1 VVETHQ
7 RRVVFPGRQQAIVGV
22 QLGLNLGAQ
31 RLLASST
38 PMTLT
43 RQKVP
48 IVLPS
53 STVAVEAGR
62 RVAESQPEQY
72 AGAQQRG
79 AKEKVI
85 SINRGSSYQGDK
97 SIPARLNQT

>member
-7 RRVVFPGRQQAIVGV
+7 RRVVFPGRQQAIVGI

-31 RLLASST
+31 RLAFASST

-53 STVAVEAGR
+53 STVAVDAGSREWWLNRSQSSTQAPNSAARKKSYPLIEAPLAR
-62 RVAESQPEQY
+62 ATRVH
-72 AGAQQRG
+72 QRG
-79 AKEKVI
+79 
-85 SINRGSSYQGDK
+85 
-97 SIPARLNQT
+97 

>member
-1 VVETHQ
+1 
-7 RRVVFPGRQQAIVGV
+7 
-22 QLGLNLGAQ
+22 
-31 RLLASST
+31 
-38 PMTLT
+38 MTLT

-53 STVAVEAGR
+53 STVAVEAGVAGV
-62 RVAESQPEQY
+62 VAESQPENSTQ
-72 AGAQQRG
+72 APSSAAR
-79 AKEKVI
+79 KKVI